1 MRGHVRGLLWG
12 IDSKLSVSCL
22 PVAPFWFEQRLLVLW
37 GVKPCH
43 HGSVARTL
51 LLLAAAAAT
60 ATSARVDRTWDQQ
73 LLRTIAG

>member
-22 PVAPFWFEQRLLVLW
+22 PVAPFWFEQRLLVL
-37 GVKPCH
+37 GEQKPRY
-43 HGSVARTL
+43 HGSIARTL

-60 ATSARVDRTWDQQ
+60 ATSARVDRTWDQHW
-73 LLRTIAG
+73 